1 MAKYMLKGF
10 VVAGLLGLAVGCND
24 NREPRLQ
31 EETREVGQDIDNA
44 ADNAAKDV
52 DQFGSEAADDLN
64 EGTGGAGNVDS
75 DIGDREG
82 VINDGEGPLE
92 QNQADGT
99 FLEDGKGPMDDKA
112 NDNEVNKKY

>member
-31 EETREVGQDIDNA
+31 EDTRQVGQDIDHA

-52 DQFGSEAADDLN
+52 DQFGRERVDDLN
-64 EGTGGAGNVDS
+64 KGTGGSGVNDPNIGN
-75 DIGDREG
+75 REG

-92 QNQADGT
+92 QNEANGT
-99 FLEDGKGPMDDKA
+99 FLEDGKGPLDDKA

>member
-31 EETREVGQDIDNA
+31 EDTRKAGEDIDRA

-52 DQFGSEAADDLN
+52 DQFGREVDKDLR
-64 EGTGGAGNVDS
+64 EGTGGSGVNDPN
-75 DIGDREG
+75 IGDKEG
-82 VINDGEGPLE
+82 VINDGEGPFE
-92 QNQADGT
+92 QNEANGT
-99 FLEDGKGPMDDKA
+99 FLEDGKGPLDDYK
-112 NDNEVNKKY
+112 NNNEVNKK